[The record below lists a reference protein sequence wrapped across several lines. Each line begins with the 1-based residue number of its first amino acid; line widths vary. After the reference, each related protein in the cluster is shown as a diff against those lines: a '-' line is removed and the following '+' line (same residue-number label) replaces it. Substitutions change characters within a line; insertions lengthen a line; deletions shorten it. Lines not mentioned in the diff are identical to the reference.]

1 MRRVRAMLARCGGPT
16 IGITLPS
23 RTPDQR
29 AQRRADRSIRQYRRA
44 LEAQGARVVELPPD
58 SARGSVNRLDG
69 LLLTGGGD
77 LDPRHYGRRAHPK
90 TANIDPPRDGL
101 ELELSRRGL
110 EREMPMLGICRGAQV
125 LGVALGGELVQDIGS
140 KVANAEQHAPRE
152 GEKSV
157 RHWVT
162 AAPGSRLRAI
172 LGADRLRVNSSHHQ
186 ANGRLGAKAQTAA
199 WSPDGVVEGIEGTGS
214 AFVIGVQWHPE
225 RMWRR
230 APRQARLLA
239 AFVAAAQEY
248 ADEGRRNLKE

>member
-1 MRRVRAMLARCGGPT
+1 M

-44 LEAQGARVVELPPD
+44 LEAHGARVVELAPD
-58 SARGSVNRLDG
+58 GARGSVNGLHG

-90 TANIDPPRDGL
+90 TANIDPPRDEL
-101 ELELSRRGL
+101 ELELFRRGL
-110 EREMPMLGICRGAQV
+110 ERGLPMLGICRGAQV

-140 KVANAEQHAPRE
+140 EIANAEQHAPRE
-152 GEKSV
+152 GAKSP
-157 RHWVT
+157 RHWV
-162 AAPGSRLRAI
+162 ALAPGRRLRAI
-172 LGADRLRVNSSHHQ
+172 LGADRVRVNSFHHQ
-186 ANGRLGAKAQTAA
+186 ANGRLGPKVQAVA
-199 WSPDGVVEGIEGTGS
+199 WSPDGVVEGIEGAGT

-230 APRQARLLA
+230 APRQGRLVA
-239 AFVAAAQEY
+239 AFMAAAREY
-248 ADEGRRNLKE
+248 AGRGR

>member
-1 MRRVRAMLARCGGPT
+1 MRRVRAMRGRYGGAT

-44 LEAQGARVVELPPD
+44 LEAHGARVVELAPD
-58 SARGSVNRLDG
+58 SATGSVDRLDG

-77 LDPRHYGRRAHPK
+77 IDPRHYGRRAHPK
-90 TANIDPPRDGL
+90 TANIDPPRDEL

-110 EREMPMLGICRGAQV
+110 KTGLPMLGVCRGAQV

-140 KVANAEQHAPRE
+140 EIANAEQHAPRE
-152 GEKSV
+152 GAKSP
-157 RHWVT
+157 RHWV
-162 AAPGSRLRAI
+162 ALAPGRRLRAI
-172 LGADRLRVNSSHHQ
+172 LGADRVRVNSFHHQ
-186 ANGRLGAKAQTAA
+186 ANGRLGPKAQAAA
-199 WSPDGVVEGIEGTGS
+199 WSPDGVVEGIEATGS
-214 AFVIGVQWHPE
+214 PFVIGVQWHPE

-230 APRQARLLA
+230 APRQGRLLA

-248 ADEGRRNLKE
+248 AGGGR

>member
-1 MRRVRAMLARCGGPT
+1 M

-29 AQRRADRSIRQYRRA
+29 AQRRADRTIRQYRRA
-44 LEAQGARVVELPPD
+44 LEAHGARVVELSPD
-58 SARGSVNRLDG
+58 SARGSVDGLDG

-90 TANIDPPRDGL
+90 TASIDPPRDEL

-110 EREMPMLGICRGAQV
+110 KRRLPMLGICRGAQV

-140 KVANAEQHAPRE
+140 EIANAEQHAPRE
-152 GEKSV
+152 GSKLP
-157 RHWVT
+157 RHWV
-162 AAPGSRLRAI
+162 ALAPGSRLRAI
-172 LGADRLRVNSSHHQ
+172 LGADRVRVNSSHHQ
-186 ANGRLGAKAQTAA
+186 ANRRLGPEAQAAA
-199 WSPDGVVEGIEGTGS
+199 WSPDGVVEGIEATGS

-230 APRQARLLA
+230 APRQGRLLA

-248 ADEGRRNLKE
+248 ADTGR

>member
-1 MRRVRAMLARCGGPT
+1 M

-29 AQRRADRSIRQYRRA
+29 AQRRAERTTRQYRRA

-58 SARGSVNRLDG
+58 GAAGSTDRLDG

-77 LDPRHYGRRAHPK
+77 LDPRHYGQRAHPK
-90 TANIDPPRDGL
+90 TTGIDPPRDEL
-101 ELELSRRGL
+101 ELELSRHALDRG
-110 EREMPMLGICRGAQV
+110 MPILGICRGIQV
-125 LGVALGGELVQDIGS
+125 LGVVLGGELVQDIPS
-140 KVANAEQHAPRE
+140 LVANAERHTRRDGA
-152 GEKSV
+152 KLL

-162 AAPGSRLRAI
+162 VAPDSRLRAVF
-172 LGADRLRVNSSHHQ
+172 GADRVRVNSFHHQ
-186 ANGRLGAKAQTAA
+186 ANDRLGERAQAVA
-199 WSPDGVVEGIEGTGS
+199 WSPDRVIEGIEGAGS
-214 AFVIGVQWHPE
+214 AFVVGVQWHPE

-248 ADEGRRNLKE
+248 ADEGRPKLKE